1 MAMPYVTI
9 IFILL
14 IALAITAGVL
24 IFFVVKLYL
33 NREDLRTSSDV
44 ILARVLGRFPLPVF
58 AVNRKHHVIQWNKA
72 LEVLSGIS
80 KDEVLGTGNQWKAF
94 YGHQRPVLADFI
106 ADEASE
112 DEISAS
118 YQGRAMKSAL
128 IRGAYEAE
136 DFFPSMGENGKWY
149 HFTASPLVSR
159 GKVIGAI
166 EILEDVT
173 ERHLAEQNLRF
184 YARQITRV
192 QEEERKYIARELH
205 DTTVQTLVAL
215 IYQMDNF
222 LAGKPAL
229 TDPETKRLHAIYKR
243 LKWAVE
249 EVRRFSRQL
258 RPPVL
263 DDLGL
268 LPVLEWL
275 TGEIKK
281 MYDMEVE
288 VVSSGEQKRLQP
300 DTELALFRIIQE
312 ALINAARH
320 AEVSSA
326 GVTIE
331 YLQDRVRVSVTDR
344 GVGFDQAGKI
354 ASMPRDGKLGLAGI
368 VERVQMLDGKV
379 SIDSV
384 TGKGTTINVEIP
396 L

>member
-1 MAMPYVTI
+1 MSYINVI
-9 IFILL
+9 LILL
-14 IALAITAGVL
+14 IALAITAGLL

-33 NREDLRTSSDV
+33 DREDLRTSSDV

-58 AVNRKHHVIQWNKA
+58 AVNKKHHVIQWNKA
-72 LEVLSGIS
+72 LEVLSGVS
-80 KDEVLGTGNQWKAF
+80 KDKVMGTGNQWKAF
-94 YGHQRPVLADFI
+94 YVKERPVLADLI
-106 ADEASE
+106 ADGASE
-112 DEISAS
+112 EEISALYHGS
-118 YQGRAMKSAL
+118 ARKSAL

-136 DFFPSMGENGKWY
+136 DFFPSLGENGKWY
-149 HFTASPLVSR
+149 HFTASPLTSR

-173 ERHLAEQNLRF
+173 ERHMAEQNLRY

-222 LAGKPAL
+222 RSGKPDL
-229 TDPETKRLHAIYKR
+229 TDEETTKLNSIYKR
-243 LKWAVE
+243 LKLAVE

-275 TGEIKK
+275 TGELKK
-281 MYDMEVE
+281 MYDMDVE
-288 VVSSGEQKRLQP
+288 ITVSGEQKRLQP

-320 AEVSSA
+320 AKVSSA
-326 GVTIE
+326 VVLIE
-331 YLQDRVRVSVTDR
+331 YLEHHMRVSVIDH
-344 GVGFDQAGKI
+344 GMGFDLARKI
-354 ASMPRDGKLGLAGI
+354 DTLPRDGKLGLAGI
-368 VERVQMLDGKV
+368 MERAQMLGGKV
-379 SIDSV
+379 DIDSV
-384 TGKGTTINVEIP
+384 GGKGTTINVEIP
-396 L
+396 V

>member
-1 MAMPYVTI
+1 MSYINVI
-9 IFILL
+9 LILL
-14 IALAITAGVL
+14 IALAITAGLL
-24 IFFVVKLYL
+24 IFFIVILYHD
-33 NREDLRTSSDV
+33 REDLRTSSDV
-44 ILARVLGRFPLPVF
+44 VLARVLGRFPLPVF
-58 AVNRKHHVIQWNKA
+58 AVNKKHHVIQWNKA
-72 LEVLSGIS
+72 LEVLSGVS
-80 KDEVLGTGNQWKAF
+80 KEEVMGTNNQWKAF
-94 YGHQRPVLADFI
+94 YGKERPVLADLI
-106 ADEASE
+106 ADGASE
-112 DEISAS
+112 EEISSRYHGSA
-118 YQGRAMKSAL
+118 RKSAL

-136 DFFPSMGENGKWY
+136 DFFPSLGENGKWY

-173 ERHLAEQNLRF
+173 ERHIAEQNLRY

-222 LAGKPAL
+222 RSGKPDI
-229 TDPETKRLHAIYKR
+229 TDDENAKLDAIYQRMKS
-243 LKWAVE
+243 AVE

-275 TGEIKK
+275 KGELKK

-288 VVSSGEQKRLQP
+288 ISAAGKQKRLQP

-312 ALINAARH
+312 ALINAAKH
-320 AEVSSA
+320 AKVSSA
-326 GVTIE
+326 TVLIE
-331 YLQDRVRVSVTDR
+331 YLEHNIKVSVVDR
-344 GVGFDQAGKI
+344 GVGFDHAGKI
-354 ASMPRDGKLGLAGI
+354 DLLPRDGKLGLAGI
-368 VERVQMLDGKV
+368 VERVQMLGGKV
-379 SIDSV
+379 DIDSV
-384 TGKGTTINVEIP
+384 RGRGTTINVEIP

>member
-1 MAMPYVTI
+1 MSYVNI

-14 IALAITAGVL
+14 IALAVTAGLL

-44 ILARVLGRFPLPVF
+44 VLARVLGRFPLPVF
-58 AVNRKHHVIQWNKA
+58 AVNKRHHVIQWNKA
-72 LEVLSGIS
+72 LEVLSGFS
-80 KDEVLGTGNQWKAF
+80 KEEVLGTGNQWKAF
-94 YGHQRPVLADFI
+94 YPHERPVLADLI
-106 ADEASE
+106 TDGASE
-112 DEISAS
+112 EEISAR
-118 YQGRAMKSAL
+118 YHGQARKSAL

-136 DFFPSMGENGKWY
+136 DFFPSLGENGKWY
-149 HFTASPLVSR
+149 HFTASPLTSR

-173 ERHLAEQNLRF
+173 ERHMAEQNLRY

-222 LAGKPAL
+222 RAGKPDL
-229 TDPETKRLHAIYKR
+229 TDHDMTKLDAIYKR

-268 LPVLEWL
+268 MPVLEWL
-275 TGEIKK
+275 TGELKK

-288 VVSSGEQKRLQP
+288 IVTVGEQKRLPP

-320 AEVSSA
+320 AKVLSA
-326 GVTIE
+326 TVRIE
-331 YLQDRVRVSVTDR
+331 YLENSVHVSVTDR
-344 GVGFDQAGKI
+344 GLGFDMAGKI
-354 ASMPRDGKLGLAGI
+354 ETLPRDGKLGLAGI

-379 SIDSV
+379 DIDSV
-384 TGKGTTINVEIP
+384 RGRGTAINVEIP

>member
-1 MAMPYVTI
+1 MSYINVI
-9 IFILL
+9 LILL
-14 IALAITAGVL
+14 IALAITAGLL
-24 IFFVVKLYL
+24 IFFIVILYHD
-33 NREDLRTSSDV
+33 REDLRTSSDV
-44 ILARVLGRFPLPVF
+44 VLARVLGRFPLPVF
-58 AVNRKHHVIQWNKA
+58 AVNKKHHVIQWNKA

-80 KDEVLGTGNQWKAF
+80 KEEVMGTNNQWKAF
-94 YGHQRPVLADFI
+94 YGKERPVLADLI
-106 ADEASE
+106 ADGASE
-112 DEISAS
+112 EEISARYHGS
-118 YQGRAMKSAL
+118 ARKSAL

-136 DFFPSMGENGKWY
+136 DFFPSLGENGKWY

-159 GKVIGAI
+159 GRVIGAI

-173 ERHLAEQNLRF
+173 ERHIAEQNLRY

-222 LAGKPAL
+222 RSGKPDL
-229 TDPETKRLHAIYKR
+229 TNAEKVKLDAIYQRMKS
-243 LKWAVE
+243 AVE

-275 TGEIKK
+275 KGELKK

-288 VVSSGEQKRLQP
+288 INATGKQKRLQP

-312 ALINAARH
+312 ALINAAKH
-320 AEVSSA
+320 AKVSSA
-326 GVTIE
+326 TVLIE
-331 YLQDRVRVSVTDR
+331 YLEHNIKVSMIDR
-344 GVGFDQAGKI
+344 GVGFDLAGKI
-354 ASMPRDGKLGLAGI
+354 DLLPRDGKLGLAGI
-368 VERVQMLDGKV
+368 VERVQMLGGKV
-379 SIDSV
+379 DIDSV
-384 TGKGTTINVEIP
+384 RGRGTIINVEIP
-396 L
+396 V

>member
-1 MAMPYVTI
+1 MSYIQA
-9 IFILL
+9 ILIL
-14 IALAITAGVL
+14 SIALAITAGLL
-24 IFFVVKLYL
+24 IFIVVKLYL
-33 NREDLRTSSDV
+33 NREDLLTSSDV
-44 ILARVLGRFPLPVF
+44 VLARVLGRFPLPVF
-58 AVNRKHHVIQWNKA
+58 AVNKKHHVIQWNKA

-80 KDEVLGTGNQWKAF
+80 KEEVMGTNNQWKAF
-94 YGHQRPVLADFI
+94 YGKERPVLADLI

-112 DEISAS
+112 EEISARYHGS
-118 YQGRAMKSAL
+118 ARKSAL

-136 DFFPSMGENGKWY
+136 DFFPSLGENGKWY
-149 HFTASPLVSR
+149 HFTASPLTSR

-173 ERHLAEQNLRF
+173 ERHIAEQNLRY

-222 LAGKPAL
+222 RRSKPVL
-229 TDPETKRLHAIYKR
+229 TDAELAMLDSIYQR
-243 LKWAVE
+243 LKTAVE

-275 TGEIKK
+275 KGELKK

-288 VVSSGEQKRLQP
+288 IKATGELKRLQP

-312 ALINAARH
+312 ALINAAKH
-320 AEVSSA
+320 AKVSSA
-326 GVTIE
+326 IVLIE
-331 YLQDRVRVSVTDR
+331 CLERDIKVSVIDH
-344 GVGFDQAGKI
+344 GVGFDMAGKI
-354 ASMPRDGKLGLAGI
+354 ELLPRDGKLGLAGI
-368 VERVQMLDGKV
+368 VERVQMLGGRVD
-379 SIDSV
+379 IDSV
-384 TGKGTTINVEIP
+384 KGKGTTIKVEIP

>member
-1 MAMPYVTI
+1 MAMSYVTI
-9 IFILL
+9 ILILL
-14 IALAITAGVL
+14 IALAVTAGLL

-58 AVNRKHHVIQWNKA
+58 AVNKKHHVIQWNKA
-72 LEVLSGIS
+72 LEVLSGVS
-80 KDEVLGTGNQWKAF
+80 KEEVLGTGNQWKAF
-94 YGHQRPVLADFI
+94 YGHERPVLADLI
-106 ADEASE
+106 ADGASE
-112 DEISAS
+112 DEISARYHGS
-118 YQGRAMKSAL
+118 ARKSAL

-136 DFFPSMGENGKWY
+136 DFFPSLGENGKWY

-229 TDPETKRLHAIYKR
+229 TDPETTKLNAIYKR

-268 LPVLEWL
+268 MPVLEWL
-275 TGEIKK
+275 TGELKK
-281 MYDMEVE
+281 MYDIEVE
-288 VVSSGEQKRLQP
+288 VVASGEQKRLQP

-320 AEVSSA
+320 AKVSSA
-326 GVTIE
+326 SVVIE
-331 YLQDRVRVSVTDR
+331 YLQFSLRVSVTDR
-344 GVGFDQAGKI
+344 GAGFDLAGKI
-354 ASMPRDGKLGLAGI
+354 DSLPRDGKLGLAGI
-368 VERVQMLDGKV
+368 VERVQMLEGKV
-379 SIDSV
+379 GIDSV
-384 TGKGTTINVEIP
+384 RGRGTTINVEIP
-396 L
+396 I

>member
-1 MAMPYVTI
+1 MSYINI
-9 IFILL
+9 IYILL
-14 IALAITAGVL
+14 IALALTAGLL
-24 IFFVVKLYL
+24 IFVVVKLYL

-72 LEVLSGIS
+72 LEVLSGVS
-80 KDEVLGTGNQWKAF
+80 KDVVLGTGNQWKAF
-94 YGHQRPVLADFI
+94 YGQRRPVLADLI
-106 ADEASE
+106 ADGASE
-112 DEISAS
+112 AEISAC
-118 YQGRAMKSAL
+118 YHGHARRSAL

-136 DFFPSMGENGKWY
+136 DFFPSLGENGKWY
-149 HFTASPLVSR
+149 HFTASPLTSR

-173 ERHLAEQNLRF
+173 ERHQAEQNLRY

-222 LAGKPAL
+222 LAGKPDL
-229 TDPETKRLHAIYKR
+229 TGMETTKLNAIYTR
-243 LKWAVE
+243 LKLAVE

-275 TGEIKK
+275 TGELKK

-288 VVSSGEQKRLQP
+288 IVTTGQQKRLQP

-312 ALINAARH
+312 ALINAAKH
-320 AEVSSA
+320 AKISTATVLL
-326 GVTIE
+326 E
-331 YLQDRVRVSVTDR
+331 YHEHSVKISVPAH
-344 GVGFDQAGKI
+344 GVGFDLAGKI
-354 ASMPRDGKLGLAGI
+354 DSLPRDGTLGLAGI

-379 SIDSV
+379 DIDSV
-384 TGKGTTINVEIP
+384 RGRGTTINVEIP

>member
-1 MAMPYVTI
+1 MSYITV

-14 IALAITAGVL
+14 FALAVTAGLL
-24 IFFVVKLYL
+24 ILFVVKLYL

-80 KDEVLGTGNQWKAF
+80 KEQVLGTDNQWKAF

-106 ADEASE
+106 ADGASE
-112 DEISAS
+112 EEIAAS
-118 YQGRAMKSAL
+118 YLGRARKSAL

-136 DFFPSMGENGKWY
+136 DFFPSMGESGKWY

-173 ERHLAEQNLRF
+173 ERQLAEQNLRF

-222 LAGKPAL
+222 LAGKPDL
-229 TDPETKRLHAIYKR
+229 TDQETARLYAIYKR

-281 MYDMEVE
+281 MYEMEVS
-288 VVSSGEQKRLQP
+288 VVINGEQKRLQP

-312 ALINAARH
+312 ALINAAKH

-326 GVTIE
+326 DVAIE
-331 YLQDRVRVSVTDR
+331 YLADSVRISVTDR

-354 ASMPRDGKLGLAGI
+354 GTLPREGKLGLAGI

-379 SIDSV
+379 DINSV
-384 TGKGTTINVEIP
+384 RGKGTTINVEIP

>member
-1 MAMPYVTI
+1 MSYIYVI
-9 IFILL
+9 LILL
-14 IALAITAGVL
+14 IALAVTAGLL

-58 AVNRKHHVIQWNKA
+58 AVNKKHHVIQWNKA
-72 LEVLSGIS
+72 LEMLSGIS
-80 KDEVLGTGNQWKAF
+80 KEEVMGTNNQWKAF
-94 YGHQRPVLADFI
+94 YGKERPVLADLI
-106 ADEASE
+106 ADGASE
-112 DEISAS
+112 EEISARYHGS
-118 YQGRAMKSAL
+118 ARKSAL

-136 DFFPSMGENGKWY
+136 DFFPSLGENGKWY
-149 HFTASPLVSR
+149 HFTASPLTSR

-166 EILEDVT
+166 EILEDVS
-173 ERHLAEQNLRF
+173 ERHIAEQNLRY

-222 LAGKPAL
+222 RSGKPDL
-229 TDPETKRLHAIYKR
+229 TGEEMAKLNAIYQRMKS
-243 LKWAVE
+243 AVE

-275 TGEIKK
+275 KGELKK

-288 VVSSGEQKRLQP
+288 INASGKQRRLQP

-312 ALINAARH
+312 ALINAAKH
-320 AEVSSA
+320 AKVSSA
-326 GVTIE
+326 TVLIE
-331 YLQDRVRVSVTDR
+331 YLEHNIKVSVIDR
-344 GVGFDQAGKI
+344 GAGFDLAGKI
-354 ASMPRDGKLGLAGI
+354 DLLPRDGKLGLAGI
-368 VERVQMLDGKV
+368 VERVQMLGGKV
-379 SIDSV
+379 DIDSV
-384 TGKGTTINVEIP
+384 RGKGTAINVDIP

>member
-1 MAMPYVTI
+1 MSYITI

-33 NREDLRTSSDV
+33 NREDLRTSSDE
-44 ILARVLGRFPLPVF
+44 ILARVLGGFPLPVF

-80 KDEVLGTGNQWKAF
+80 KDEALGTGNQWKAF
-94 YGHQRPVLADFI
+94 YGHQRPVLADLI
-106 ADEASE
+106 ADGASE
-112 DEISAS
+112 EEISAS
-118 YQGRAMKSAL
+118 YHGRARKLAL
-128 IRGAYEAE
+128 ISGAYEAE
-136 DFFPSMGENGKWY
+136 DFFPSLGENGKWY
-149 HFTASPLVSR
+149 HFTASPLISR
-159 GKVIGAI
+159 GKVIGAV

-173 ERHLAEQNLRF
+173 ERHLAEQNLRY

-222 LAGKPAL
+222 LAGKPDL
-229 TDPETKRLHAIYKR
+229 TVPETERLNAVYKR

-275 TGEIKK
+275 AGELKK
-281 MYDMEVE
+281 MYDMQVE
-288 VVSSGEQKRLQP
+288 VVISGEQKKLQP

-320 AEVSSA
+320 ARVSSA
-326 GVTIE
+326 GVAIE
-331 YLQDRVRVSVTDR
+331 YLEDCVRVSVTDR

-354 ASMPRDGKLGLAGI
+354 ASLPRDGKLGLAGI
-368 VERVQMLDGKV
+368 LERVQMLDGKV
-379 SIDSV
+379 DIVSV
-384 TGKGTTINVEIP
+384 MGKGTTINVEIP

>member
-1 MAMPYVTI
+1 MSYITVI
-9 IFILL
+9 LILL
-14 IALAITAGVL
+14 FALAVTAGLL

-80 KDEVLGTGNQWKAF
+80 KEQVLGTDNQWKAF

-106 ADEASE
+106 ADGASE
-112 DEISAS
+112 EEIAAS
-118 YQGRAMKSAL
+118 YLGRARKSAL

-136 DFFPSMGENGKWY
+136 DFFPSMGESGKWY

-173 ERHLAEQNLRF
+173 ERQLAEQNLRF

-222 LAGKPAL
+222 LAGKPDL
-229 TDPETKRLHAIYKR
+229 TAQETTRLNAIYKR

-275 TGEIKK
+275 TGELKK
-281 MYDMEVE
+281 MYDMEVS
-288 VVSSGEQKRLQP
+288 VVINGEQKRLQP

-312 ALINAARH
+312 ALINAAKH
-320 AEVSSA
+320 AEISSA
-326 GVTIE
+326 DVAIE
-331 YLQDRVRVSVTDR
+331 YLSDSVRVSVTDR
-344 GVGFDQAGKI
+344 GAGFDQAGKI
-354 ASMPRDGKLGLAGI
+354 GTLPREGKLGLAGI

-379 SIDSV
+379 EIDSV
-384 TGKGTTINVEIP
+384 RGRGTTIKVEIP

>member
-1 MAMPYVTI
+1 MSYIYVI
-9 IFILL
+9 LILL
-14 IALAITAGVL
+14 IALAVTAGLL

-72 LEVLSGIS
+72 LEMLSGIR
-80 KDEVLGTGNQWKAF
+80 KEEVLGTNNQWKAF
-94 YGHQRPVLADFI
+94 YGKERPVLADLI
-106 ADEASE
+106 ADGASE
-112 DEISAS
+112 EEISAC
-118 YQGRAMKSAL
+118 YQGSARKSAL

-136 DFFPSMGENGKWY
+136 DFFPLLGENGKWY
-149 HFTASPLVSR
+149 HFTASPLTSR

-173 ERHLAEQNLRF
+173 ERHIAEQNLRY

-222 LAGKPAL
+222 RSGKPVL
-229 TDPETKRLHAIYKR
+229 TDEEKTKLDAIYQR
-243 LKWAVE
+243 LKSAVE

-275 TGEIKK
+275 KGELKK
-281 MYDMEVE
+281 MYDMEVDIKAT
-288 VVSSGEQKRLQP
+288 GKQKRLQP

-312 ALINAARH
+312 ALINAAKH
-320 AEVSSA
+320 AKVSNA
-326 GVTIE
+326 TVQIE
-331 YLQDRVRVSVTDR
+331 YLEHHIKVSVIDH
-344 GVGFDQAGKI
+344 GVGFDLAGKI
-354 ASMPRDGKLGLAGI
+354 DLLPRDGKLGLAGI
-368 VERVQMLDGKV
+368 VERVQMLGGKV
-379 SIDSV
+379 DIDSV
-384 TGKGTTINVEIP
+384 KGRGTTINVEIP

>member
-1 MAMPYVTI
+1 MSYVTI

-14 IALAITAGVL
+14 IALAVTAGLL
-24 IFFVVKLYL
+24 IFFIVKLYL
-33 NREDLRTSSDV
+33 DREDLRTSSDV

-72 LEVLSGIS
+72 LEVLSGVS
-80 KDEVLGTGNQWKAF
+80 KDEVLGTRNQWKAF
-94 YGHQRPVLADFI
+94 YGQERPVLADLI
-106 ADEASE
+106 ADGASE
-112 DEISAS
+112 EEISARYHGS
-118 YQGRAMKSAL
+118 ARKSAL

-136 DFFPSMGENGKWY
+136 DFFSSLGENGKWY
-149 HFTASPLVSR
+149 HFTASPLTSR

-173 ERHLAEQNLRF
+173 ERHLAEQNLRY

-222 LAGKPAL
+222 IAGKPDL
-229 TDPETKRLHAIYKR
+229 TGPQTTKLNAIYQR

-275 TGEIKK
+275 TSELKK

-288 VVSSGEQKRLQP
+288 IVATGEQKRLQP

-312 ALINAARH
+312 ALINVARH
-320 AEVSSA
+320 AKVSSA
-326 GVTIE
+326 SVVIE
-331 YLQDRVRVSVTDR
+331 YLEHSVRVAVTDK

-354 ASMPRDGKLGLAGI
+354 DSLPRDGKLGLAGI

-379 SIDSV
+379 GINSV
-384 TGKGTTINVEIP
+384 RGGGTTINVEIP
-396 L
+396 Y

>member
-1 MAMPYVTI
+1 MSYLNI
-9 IFILL
+9 ILILL
-14 IALAITAGVL
+14 IALAITAGLL

-58 AVNRKHHVIQWNKA
+58 AVNKKHHVIQWNKA
-72 LEVLSGIS
+72 LEVLSGVS
-80 KDEVLGTGNQWKAF
+80 KEEVLGTGNQWKAF
-94 YGHQRPVLADFI
+94 YRHERPVLADLI
-106 ADEASE
+106 ADGASE
-112 DEISAS
+112 EEISMRYYGSA
-118 YQGRAMKSAL
+118 RKSAL

-136 DFFPSMGENGKWY
+136 DFFPSLGDDGKWY
-149 HFTASPLVSR
+149 HFTASPLTSR

-173 ERHLAEQNLRF
+173 ERHLAEHNLRY

-229 TDPETKRLHAIYKR
+229 TDPETTKLNAIYKR

-275 TGEIKK
+275 TGELKK
-281 MYDMEVE
+281 MYGMEVE
-288 VVSSGEQKRLQP
+288 IVTTGEQKRLQP

-312 ALINAARH
+312 ALINAAKH

-326 GVTIE
+326 SVLIE
-331 YLQDRVRVSVTDR
+331 YLQVSVRVSVTDH
-344 GVGFDQAGKI
+344 GVGFDLAGKI
-354 ASMPRDGKLGLAGI
+354 DSLPRDGKLGLVGI

-379 SIDSV
+379 EIDSIR
-384 TGKGTTINVEIP
+384 GRGTTITVEVP

>member
-1 MAMPYVTI
+1 MPYISVI
-9 IFILL
+9 LILL
-14 IALAITAGVL
+14 IALAVTAGLL

-33 NREDLRTSSDV
+33 DREDLRTSSDV

-58 AVNRKHHVIQWNKA
+58 AVNKKHHVIQWNKA

-80 KDEVLGTGNQWKAF
+80 KEEVMGTNNQWKAF
-94 YGHQRPVLADFI
+94 YGKERPVLADLI
-106 ADEASE
+106 ADGASE
-112 DEISAS
+112 EEISAR
-118 YQGRAMKSAL
+118 YQGSARKSAL

-136 DFFPSMGENGKWY
+136 DFFPLLGEDGKWY
-149 HFTASPLVSR
+149 HFTASPLTSR

-173 ERHLAEQNLRF
+173 ERHIAEQNLRY

-222 LAGKPAL
+222 RSGKPVL
-229 TDPETKRLHAIYKR
+229 TEEETAKLNAIYQRMKT
-243 LKWAVE
+243 AVE

-275 TGEIKK
+275 KGELKK
-281 MYDMEVE
+281 MYEMEVE
-288 VVSSGEQKRLQP
+288 ITVTGEHKRLQP

-312 ALINAARH
+312 ALINAAKH
-320 AEVSSA
+320 AKVSSA
-326 GVTIE
+326 AVLIK
-331 YLQDRVRVSVTDR
+331 YLEHHIDVSVIDR
-344 GVGFDQAGKI
+344 GVGFDLAGKI
-354 ASMPRDGKLGLAGI
+354 DLLPRDGKLGLAGI
-368 VERVQMLDGKV
+368 VERVQMLGGKV
-379 SIDSV
+379 DIDSV
-384 TGKGTTINVEIP
+384 RGRGTTINVEVP

>member
-1 MAMPYVTI
+1 MSYIDA
-9 IFILL
+9 ILIL
-14 IALAITAGVL
+14 SIALAVTAGLL
-24 IFFVVKLYL
+24 IFVVVKLYL
-33 NREDLRTSSDV
+33 NREDLLTSSDV
-44 ILARVLGRFPLPVF
+44 VLARVLGRFPLPVF
-58 AVNRKHHVIQWNKA
+58 AVNKKHHVIQWNKA

-80 KDEVLGTGNQWKAF
+80 KEEVMGTNNQWKAF
-94 YGHQRPVLADFI
+94 YGKERPVLADLI
-106 ADEASE
+106 ADGASE
-112 DEISAS
+112 EEISAR
-118 YQGRAMKSAL
+118 YQGSARKSAL

-136 DFFPSMGENGKWY
+136 DFFPSLGENGKWY
-149 HFTASPLVSR
+149 HFTASPLTSR

-173 ERHLAEQNLRF
+173 ERHIAEQNLRY

-222 LAGKPAL
+222 RSGKPVL
-229 TDPETKRLHAIYKR
+229 TDGELAKLDAIYQRMKT
-243 LKWAVE
+243 AVE

-275 TGEIKK
+275 KGELKK

-288 VVSSGEQKRLQP
+288 IKAAGKQKRLQP

-312 ALINAARH
+312 ALINAAKH
-320 AEVSSA
+320 AKVSNA
-326 GVTIE
+326 TVQIE
-331 YLQDRVRVSVTDR
+331 YLEHSIKVSVIDQ
-344 GVGFDQAGKI
+344 GVGFDMAGKI
-354 ASMPRDGKLGLAGI
+354 ELLPRDGKLGLAGI
-368 VERVQMLDGKV
+368 VERVQMLGGSVD
-379 SIDSV
+379 IDSV
-384 TGKGTTINVEIP
+384 KGKGTAINVEIP

>member
-1 MAMPYVTI
+1 MSYITI

-80 KDEVLGTGNQWKAF
+80 KDQVMGTGDQWKAF
-94 YGHQRPVLADFI
+94 YGHQRPVLADLI
-106 ADEASE
+106 ADGASE
-112 DEISAS
+112 EEISAS
-118 YQGRAMKSAL
+118 YHGRARKSAL

-149 HFTASPLVSR
+149 HFTASPLISR
-159 GKVIGAI
+159 GKVIGSI

-173 ERHLAEQNLRF
+173 ERRLAEQNLRY

-222 LAGKPAL
+222 LAGKPDL
-229 TDPETKRLHAIYKR
+229 TVPETERLNAVYKR

-275 TGEIKK
+275 AGELKK
-281 MYDMEVE
+281 MYDMQVE
-288 VVSSGEQKRLQP
+288 VVISGEQKKLQP

-320 AEVSSA
+320 ARVSSA
-326 GVTIE
+326 GVAIE
-331 YLQDRVRVSVTDR
+331 YLEDCVRVSVTDR

-354 ASMPRDGKLGLAGI
+354 ATLPRDGKLGLAGI
-368 VERVQMLDGKV
+368 LERVQMLDGKV
-379 SIDSV
+379 DIVSV
-384 TGKGTTINVEIP
+384 MGKGTTINVEIP

>member
-1 MAMPYVTI
+1 
-9 IFILL
+9 L
-14 IALAITAGVL
+14 L

-80 KDEVLGTGNQWKAF
+80 KEQVLGTDNQWKAF

-106 ADEASE
+106 ADGASE
-112 DEISAS
+112 EEIAAS
-118 YQGRAMKSAL
+118 YLGRARKSAL

-136 DFFPSMGENGKWY
+136 DFFPSMGESGKWY

-173 ERHLAEQNLRF
+173 ERQLAEQNLRF

-222 LAGKPAL
+222 LAGKPDL
-229 TDPETKRLHAIYKR
+229 TAQETTRLNAIYKR

-275 TGEIKK
+275 TGELKK
-281 MYDMEVE
+281 MYDMEVS
-288 VVSSGEQKRLQP
+288 VVINGEQKRLQP

-312 ALINAARH
+312 ALINAAKH
-320 AEVSSA
+320 AEISSA
-326 GVTIE
+326 DVAIE
-331 YLQDRVRVSVTDR
+331 YLSDSVRVSVTDR
-344 GVGFDQAGKI
+344 GAGFDQAGKI
-354 ASMPRDGKLGLAGI
+354 GTLPREGKLGLAGI

-379 SIDSV
+379 EIDSV
-384 TGKGTTINVEIP
+384 RGRGTTIKVEIP

>member
-1 MAMPYVTI
+1 MSYITV
-9 IFILL
+9 ILVL
-14 IALAITAGVL
+14 LFALAVTAGLL

-80 KDEVLGTGNQWKAF
+80 KEQVLGTDNQWKAF

-106 ADEASE
+106 ADGASE
-112 DEISAS
+112 EEIAAS
-118 YQGRAMKSAL
+118 YLGRARKSAL

-136 DFFPSMGENGKWY
+136 DFFPSMGESGKWY

-173 ERHLAEQNLRF
+173 ERQLAEQNLRF

-222 LAGKPAL
+222 LAGKPDL
-229 TDPETKRLHAIYKR
+229 TAQETTRLNAIYKR

-275 TGEIKK
+275 TGELKK
-281 MYDMEVE
+281 MYDMEVS
-288 VVSSGEQKRLQP
+288 VVINGEQKRLQP

-312 ALINAARH
+312 ALINAAKH
-320 AEVSSA
+320 AEISSA
-326 GVTIE
+326 DVAIE
-331 YLQDRVRVSVTDR
+331 YLSDSVRVSVTDR
-344 GVGFDQAGKI
+344 GAGFDQAGKI
-354 ASMPRDGKLGLAGI
+354 GTLPREGKLGLAGI

-379 SIDSV
+379 EIDSV
-384 TGKGTTINVEIP
+384 RGRGTTIKVEIP

>member
-1 MAMPYVTI
+1 MSYIYVI
-9 IFILL
+9 LILL
-14 IALAITAGVL
+14 MALAVTAGLL

-44 ILARVLGRFPLPVF
+44 VLARVLGRFPLPVF
-58 AVNRKHHVIQWNKA
+58 AVNKKHHVIQWNKA
-72 LEVLSGIS
+72 LEMLSGIR
-80 KDEVLGTGNQWKAF
+80 KEEVLGTNNQWKAF
-94 YGHQRPVLADFI
+94 YGKERPVLADLI
-106 ADEASE
+106 ADGASE
-112 DEISAS
+112 EEISAR
-118 YQGRAMKSAL
+118 YQGSARKSAL

-136 DFFPSMGENGKWY
+136 DFFPSLGENGKWY
-149 HFTASPLVSR
+149 HFTASPLTSR

-173 ERHLAEQNLRF
+173 ERHIAEQNLRY

-222 LAGKPAL
+222 RSGKPVL
-229 TDPETKRLHAIYKR
+229 TDEEKIKLDAIYQRVKS
-243 LKWAVE
+243 AVE

-275 TGEIKK
+275 KGELKN
-281 MYDMEVE
+281 MYDMEVDIKAA
-288 VVSSGEQKRLQP
+288 GKQKRLQP

-312 ALINAARH
+312 ALINAAKH
-320 AEVSSA
+320 AKVSNA
-326 GVTIE
+326 TVQIE
-331 YLQDRVRVSVTDR
+331 YLEHNIKVSVIDQ

-354 ASMPRDGKLGLAGI
+354 DLLPRDGKLGLAGI
-368 VERVQMLDGKV
+368 VERVQMLGGKV
-379 SIDSV
+379 DIDSV
-384 TGKGTTINVEIP
+384 KGRGTTINVEIP